1 MIVFGIT
8 IDAREEQN
16 GRFDE
21 HFDMLVEGL
30 KRIAPDRDSLGIACD
45 VPAVAVPRSS
55 AVLRLPPA

>member
-21 HFDMLVEGL
+21 HFDMLVEAL
-30 KRIAPDRDSLGIACD
+30 KRVAPARDSLGLPCD

-55 AVLRLPPA
+55 AVIQLPPA